1 MKNNYCCFKSF
12 QNILLKPKKK
22 TETIS
27 QIIYGENFRILS
39 KNKNW
44 LKIRTQFDKYNGY
57 IENKGMLNKFNPSHK
72 VFKRN
77 SIIYKAKEGRM
88 VKTHEFL
95 SFASKIKVLNKK
107 KKFIEFENN
116 RWIKKSDTKK
126 ITHKIKNFKKIF
138 RYFLNSKYKWG
149 GKHFSGIDCSGLL
162 QIFFYY
168 NNEFCPRDT
177 KDQVKYFK
185 KNVKLSKIK
194 KNNLIFWKGHV
205 AICLSN
211 IDLIHA
217 YGPRKKV
224 IVMNIKKTI
233 DEIEKKSNLKVKFI
247 RNESN

>member
-1 MKNNYCCFKSF
+1 MKNNYCSFKSF
-12 QNILLKPKKK
+12 QNIHLKPKKK

-116 RWIKKSDTKK
+116 RWIKKSDIKK
-126 ITHKIKNFKKIF
+126 ITHRIKNFKKIF
-138 RYFLNSKYKWG
+138 KYFLNSRYKWG

-177 KDQVKYFK
+177 KDQLIFFK
-185 KNVKLSKIK
+185 RMKKDTYKIK
-194 KNNLIFWKGHV
+194 KKIIFWKGHV
-205 AICLSN
+205 AICINKKL
-211 IDLIHA
+211 LIHA

-224 IVMNIKKTI
+224 VIMNIKKTI
-233 DEIEKKSNLKVKFI
+233 KKIFKDTKLKPI
-247 RNESN
+247 YL

>member
-1 MKNNYCCFKSF
+1 MKNNYCGFKSF

-57 IENKGMLNKFNPSHK
+57 IENKGVLNKFNPSHK

-177 KDQVKYFK
+177 KDQLIFFK
-185 KNVKLSKIK
+185 RMKKDTYKIK
-194 KNNLIFWKGHV
+194 KNNFLER
-205 AICLSN
+205 AC
-211 IDLIHA
+211 
-217 YGPRKKV
+217 
-224 IVMNIKKTI
+224 
-233 DEIEKKSNLKVKFI
+233 SNLY
-247 RNESN
+247 

>member
-107 KKFIEFENN
+107 KNFIEFENN
-116 RWIKKSDTKK
+116 RWIKKSDIKK
-126 ITHKIKNFKKIF
+126 ITHRIKNFKKIF
-138 RYFLNSKYKWG
+138 KYFLNSRYKWG

-177 KDQVKYFK
+177 KDQLIFFK
-185 KNVKLSKIK
+185 RMKKDTYKIK
-194 KNNLIFWKGHV
+194 KKIIFWKGHV
-205 AICLSN
+205 AICINKKL
-211 IDLIHA
+211 LIHA

-224 IVMNIKKTI
+224 VIMNIKKTI
-233 DEIEKKSNLKVKFI
+233 KKIFKDTKLKPI
-247 RNESN
+247 YL

>member
-177 KDQVKYFK
+177 KDQLIFFK
-185 KNVKLSKIK
+185 RMKKDTYKIK
-194 KNNLIFWKGHV
+194 KKIIFWKGHV
-205 AICLSN
+205 AICINKKL
-211 IDLIHA
+211 LIHA

-224 IVMNIKKTI
+224 VIMNIKKTI
-233 DEIEKKSNLKVKFI
+233 KKIFEDTKLKPI
-247 RNESN
+247 YL

>member
-1 MKNNYCCFKSF
+1 MKNNYCSFKSF

-177 KDQVKYFK
+177 KDQLIFFK
-185 KNVKLSKIK
+185 RMKKDTYKIK
-194 KNNLIFWKGHV
+194 KKIIFWKGHV
-205 AICLSN
+205 AICINKKL
-211 IDLIHA
+211 LIHA

-224 IVMNIKKTI
+224 VIMNIKKTI
-233 DEIEKKSNLKVKFI
+233 KKIFEDTKLKPI
-247 RNESN
+247 YL